1 MGSEMCIRDR
11 SNDCLAYFIEKKM
24 RLRRNGEVYEIS
36 PWALNWGDENDY
48 MIGYDKRAG
57 KIKHYRVDNY
67 RKRINVL
74 D

>member
-1 MGSEMCIRDR
+1 
-11 SNDCLAYFIEKKM
+11 M
-24 RLRRNGEVYEIS
+24 RLRRNGKVYEIS
-36 PWALNWGDENDY
+36 PWALNWDDENDY

-57 KIKHYRVDNY
+57 KIKYYRVDNY

>member
-1 MGSEMCIRDR
+1 
-11 SNDCLAYFIEKKM
+11 M
-24 RLRRNGEVYEIS
+24 RLRRNGKVYEIS
-36 PWALNWGDENDY
+36 QWVLPWDDENDY
-48 MIGYDKRAG
+48 MIGYDKGAG